1 VSNEPIAF
9 SIIIPT
15 YNSEKTIRETLRS
28 ITEQTFRAYEVIIMD
43 GLSRDATLSIVGE
56 FAAEDP
62 RIRVIS
68 EKDGGI
74 YDAMNKGMVL
84 ARGEWV
90 YFSGSD
96 DYIVGADVLGR
107 VNEEVKRHPKT
118 DMFYGNVIWGYTN
131 NVYAGKFTFQKL
143 LADNICHQSIFIR
156 RTILLEFGPFNTAFT
171 CLADWDLNLKLFKAH
186 RKIRYMNMVIAYYHI
201 GGTSYGS
208 ESDPFRDVLKE
219 ERASHNGKLSTRVGL
234 FVDARIAM
242 IRRIG
247 RRVLKGKI

>member
-1 VSNEPIAF
+1 MPNEPIVF

-43 GLSRDATLSIVGE
+43 GLSGDATLSIVGE
-56 FAAEDP
+56 FAANDP
-62 RIRVIS
+62 RIRVNS

-74 YDAMNKGMVL
+74 YDAMNKGVAL

-96 DYIVGADVLGR
+96 DYLVAVDVLAR
-107 VNEEVKRHPKT
+107 VNEEVKRYPKT
-118 DMFYGNVIWGYTN
+118 EMFYGNVIWGYTN
-131 NVYAGKFTFQKL
+131 TVYAGRFTFQKL
-143 LADNICHQSIFIR
+143 LADNICHQSIFIK
-156 RTILLEFGPFNTAFT
+156 RTIQLEFGPFNTAFT
-171 CLADWDLNLKLFKAH
+171 CLADWDLNLKLFKAR

-208 ESDPFRDVLKE
+208 ESDPFREVLKKE
-219 ERASHNGKLSTRVGL
+219 GAIYNGKFSTRIGL
-234 FVDARIAM
+234 FVDAGMTAVRTL
-242 IRRIG
+242 G